1 MKSWLPSILLTALMF
16 VLISATRVYVGGPDG
31 LEFVWKGELSFNDT
45 VVNLVDFQGMPPKDI
60 ALAHSPTLVSQME
73 DMGLIVSDT
82 PPKKRRI
89 NKFSEIKP
97 KQESDDS
104 VQQSTSTEQKDK
116 GENPAPTDSS
126 K

>member
-1 MKSWLPSILLTALMF
+1 LLTALMF

>member
-1 MKSWLPSILLTALMF
+1 MLLTVLMF

-31 LEFVWKGELSFNDT
+31 LEFVWKGELSFTDT

-60 ALAHSPTLVSQME
+60 ALGHSPALVSQME
-73 DMGLIVSDT
+73 DMGLIVSEA
-82 PPKKRRI
+82 PPRKRRI

-97 KQESDDS
+97 KQENDDS
-104 VQQSTSTEQKDK
+104 AKQSSSLDGSDK
-116 GENPAPTDSS
+116 GEKPSGTDAS